1 MNEENEQLG
10 GNPVETPIDHQE
22 EDENKTQTETTEEEQ
37 PKTDTEEQA
46 EKLFN
51 QGQVDEFITNR
62 LNRLYK
68 RYGAENKAQ
77 LDEMVGKAQSYDIMK
92 ERYEGLSNENS
103 QLKEQI
109 AFLKNSISPERYDDV
124 RAYFK
129 GKGLE
134 FNNDNLVQELNGHPE
149 WRTIVENDKPKT
161 TITKLSPDRGANI
174 ESPDTELQQV
184 FKMFGL

>member
-22 EDENKTQTETTEEEQ
+22 EDANNTQTETTEEE
-37 PKTDTEEQA
+37 PKTDTEEQV

-51 QGQVDEFITNR
+51 QAQVDEFITSR

-92 ERYEGLSNENS
+92 ERYDGLSNENA

-109 AFLKNSISPERYDDV
+109 AFLKNSINPERYDDV
-124 RAYFK
+124 RAHFK

-161 TITKLSPDRGANI
+161 TITKLSPDRGSVI
-174 ESPDTELQQV
+174 ENPDTELQQV